1 MASPGDGPDVLR
13 PDELQEIVAFCDSD
27 GIILSWNRAGRE
39 ITGFAAEEVIGYHI
53 TSIISTDAR
62 KVIDDL
68 MSIGRQGSVLPGL
81 PVRLETRFG
90 WEVPAEVTCVARHV
104 PGDGRAYLVIF
115 RDTTLQTQLQEQLD
129 RMDLLYRGLV
139 EGSPDV
145 VYVLDD
151 QGKLLFINDT
161 VESLLGYRKKDL
173 IGKELI
179 DIVHPEDRARVY
191 WPIRERRRADRAT
204 RNLRLRMLTRSGH
217 TRRYDL
223 GFVYI
228 SLDSIGLGP
237 AGASATG
244 SAGGAGS
251 AGGPAGAGATGS
263 RSAGEARLGTQGVA
277 RDVTEIV
284 LLQEFSRQAELIL
297 PVCSVCHKIRV
308 SEGEG
313 AEWIPLADY
322 LERKAGVLYSHTY
335 CPDHL
340 PPH

>member
-1 MASPGDGPDVLR
+1 MASPEDGPDVLK
-13 PDELQEIVAFCDSD
+13 PDELQEIVAFCDSE
-27 GIILSWNRAGRE
+27 GIILSWNRAGQE
-39 ITGFAAEEVIGYHI
+39 ITGFTADEVIGYHI
-53 TSIISTDAR
+53 SSIISPDAR

-90 WEVPAEVTCVARHV
+90 WEVPAEVTCVARSV

-129 RMDLLYRGLV
+129 RMDMLYRGLV

-161 VESLLGYRKKDL
+161 VETLLGYRKKDL
-173 IGKELI
+173 IGRELI

-204 RNLRLRMLTRSGH
+204 RNLRLRMLTQAGH
-217 TRRYDL
+217 IRRYDL

-228 SLDSIGLGP
+228 SLDSVGLAAAP
-237 AGASATG
+237 SAGASAPPP
-244 SAGGAGS
+244 AR
-251 AGGPAGAGATGS
+251 AGA
-263 RSAGEARLGTQGVA
+263 EARLGTQGVA

-308 SEGEG
+308 SEGEH
-313 AEWIPLADY
+313 AEWIQLADY

-340 PPH
+340 PAH

>member
-1 MASPGDGPDVLR
+1 MDRAADGPDILR
-13 PDELQEIVAFCDSD
+13 PDELQEVVAFCDAD
-27 GIILSWNRAGRE
+27 GIIISWNQAGRE
-39 ITGFAAEEVIGYHI
+39 VTGFAPEDVIGYHI
-53 TSIISTDAR
+53 GSVVSADSR
-62 KVIDDL
+62 PVIDDL
-68 MSIGRQGSVLPGL
+68 LSMERQGSVLPGL
-81 PVRLETRFG
+81 PVRLETSFG
-90 WEVPAEVTCVARHV
+90 WEVPADVTSVTRAM
-104 PGDGRAYLVIF
+104 PGGGRGYLFIF
-115 RDTTLQTQLQEQLD
+115 RDTTLQTQLQEHLD

-151 QGKLLFINDT
+151 EGKLMFINDT
-161 VESLLGYRKKDL
+161 VESLLGYRKKEL

-179 DIVHPEDRARVY
+179 DIVHPEDRARAY
-191 WPIRERRRADRAT
+191 WPLRERRRADRAT
-204 RNLRLRMLTRSGH
+204 RNLRLRLLTQDGH

-228 SLDSIGLGP
+228 SLDSIGLGVAKP
-237 AGASATG
+237 GTRTTHDG
-244 SAGGAGS
+244 
-251 AGGPAGAGATGS
+251 
-263 RSAGEARLGTQGVA
+263 RLGTQGVA

-297 PVCSVCHKIRV
+297 PVCSVCHRIRV
-308 SEGEG
+308 AEGER

-340 PPH
+340 PPS